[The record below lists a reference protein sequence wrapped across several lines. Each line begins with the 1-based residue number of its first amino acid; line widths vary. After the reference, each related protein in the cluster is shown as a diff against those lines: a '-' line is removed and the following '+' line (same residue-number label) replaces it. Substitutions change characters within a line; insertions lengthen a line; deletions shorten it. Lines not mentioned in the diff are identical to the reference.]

1 MHVCVH
7 MCEHVIISKK
17 KKGGRKFEREKG
29 GVYGRVCMEKREG
42 ENCIII
48 IPKRKE
54 K

>member
-17 KKGGRKFEREKG
+17 KREKV

-42 ENCIII
+42 ENGIII
-48 IPKRKE
+48 MLKRKE